1 MISLDDLA
9 ALRDTYRSDLLA
21 PVKPVEV
28 GGVVI
33 GDDAPTL
40 MGTLNLSR
48 GSTYRESIAV
58 SSASAIRK
66 ARVQIA
72 QGAHVVDVGAESST
86 ASAERIGSD
95 DQIAALVP
103 VIEALAEETV
113 VSVETYEPEVVRAG
127 LAAGARILNMTGR
140 EHEDQMFSLA
150 AEYDA
155 AVVLCFVEL
164 DNVRD
169 LGSVPVDADPLP
181 RLLDHFETRL
191 ERARELGVP
200 QVVID
205 PGMGFYYA
213 NLTDPE
219 TRVRHQTR
227 VLSQTFRLRPL
238 GVPICHALPHA
249 FDLFEDEFR
258 KAEGFFAVLASLG
271 GTHLFRT
278 HEVAHV
284 GAVLTALGQLSVD

>member
-1 MISLDDLA
+1 VISLEDLA
-9 ALRDTYRSDLLA
+9 ALREAYSAELSLPVA
-21 PVKPVEV
+21 PVPV
-28 GGVVI
+28 GDVVI
-33 GDDAPTL
+33 GGAAPVL
-40 MGTLNLSR
+40 MGTVNLSR

-58 SSASAIRK
+58 SPESAIRL

-72 QGAHVVDVGAESST
+72 QGAQVVDFGAESST
-86 ASAERIGSD
+86 ARADRVTPD
-95 DQIAALVP
+95 DQVAALVP
-103 VIEALAEETV
+103 VIEAVAAETV
-113 VSVETYEPEVVRAG
+113 VSVETYEPSVVRLG

-140 EHEDQMFSLA
+140 QHEDDMFTLA

-169 LGSVPVDADPLP
+169 VGVAPMAADPLP
-181 RLLDHFETRL
+181 HLVDHFGPRL
-191 ERARELGVP
+191 ERARELGVSRL
-200 QVVID
+200 VID

-213 NLTDPE
+213 NLVDPA

-227 VLSQTFRLRPL
+227 VLAQSFRLRSL
-238 GVPICHALPHA
+238 GVPVCNALPHA
-249 FDLFEDEFR
+249 FDLFEGEFR
-258 KAEGFFAVLASLG
+258 KAEGFFAVIAQLG

-284 GAVLTALGQLSVD
+284 RAVLAAMGSLRVD